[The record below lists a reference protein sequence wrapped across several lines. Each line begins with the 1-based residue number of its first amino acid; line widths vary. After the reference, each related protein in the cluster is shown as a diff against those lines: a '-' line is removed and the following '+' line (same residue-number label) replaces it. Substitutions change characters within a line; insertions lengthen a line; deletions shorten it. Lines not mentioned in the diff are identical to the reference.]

1 MRIRDTLVLAAGTL
15 LVGAANIASAASV
28 DEVRSVNVRYGDIEL
43 NTELGN
49 TVLYRRIVS
58 AAVQVCGS
66 PDIRDL
72 DGIAATKNCRR
83 TAVERAVESMHSQRL
98 AALIVTGDP
107 LLGNPRE
114 SAGIRVDCRCADTGA
129 RFAGAS
135 CRVHTRRAA
144 PRAAAQGRPHMTAD
158 EIQAA
163 IDRANRGESLRS
175 RKFTSTSSLRNYRFD
190 WMRLRSCRR
199 RSKR

>member
-1 MRIRDTLVLAAGTL
+1 MRIRDTLVLAAGAATL

-28 DEVRSVNVRYGDIEL
+28 AEVRSVNVRYDDIEI

-72 DGIAATKNCRR
+72 DAIAAAKTCKR

-107 LLGNPRE
+107 LLGNP
-114 SAGIRVDCRCADTGA
+114 
-129 RFAGAS
+129 
-135 CRVHTRRAA
+135 
-144 PRAAAQGRPHMTAD
+144 
-158 EIQAA
+158 
-163 IDRANRGESLRS
+163 
-175 RKFTSTSSLRNYRFD
+175 
-190 WMRLRSCRR
+190 W
-199 RSKR
+199 